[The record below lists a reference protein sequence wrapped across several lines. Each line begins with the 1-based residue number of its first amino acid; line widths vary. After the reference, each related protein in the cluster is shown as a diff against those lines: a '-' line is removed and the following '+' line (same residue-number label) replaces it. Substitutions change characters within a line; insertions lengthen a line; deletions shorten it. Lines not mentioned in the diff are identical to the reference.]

1 MTRRIALLLFLMTT
15 LTLTA
20 PLLPAQSRQ
29 TWVLAQYA
37 ADLAVARQEIRAR
50 MANNYVPM
58 GMEVDESLGIS
69 ILYVDAPVAARIGI
83 RGNDVRLRRFAG
95 DDAEALEAGVNSLLS
110 DGWFPVDISRTEG
123 FYYVLAINS
132 GWRVEQWRFAYDM
145 FTSAR
150 MQAAIELFQ
159 EDGFE
164 LAGLGLYEG
173 VQAWYLFVQSSDWQ
187 PRQIYFTSYLNENDA
202 LIAGFNEDMAEGWI
216 PVGFAVGT
224 TAITVFYVR

>member
-1 MTRRIALLLFLMTT
+1 MTRRIAPLVLLITT
-15 LTLTA
+15 LFLTA
-20 PLLPAQSRQ
+20 PVLHAQARQ
-29 TWVLAQYA
+29 TWVLAQYEP
-37 ADLAVARQEIRAR
+37 DLAVARREIRAR
-50 MANNYVPM
+50 MGNNYVPM
-58 GMEVDESLGIS
+58 GLEVDEGLGIS
-69 ILYVDAPVAARIGI
+69 VLYVDAPVAARVGI

-95 DDAEALEAGVNSLLS
+95 DDADALEAGVNSLLS

-132 GWRVEQWRFAYDM
+132 GWRVDEWRFAYDM

-164 LAGLGLYEG
+164 LAGMGLFEG
-173 VQAWYLFVQSSDWQ
+173 VQAWYLFVNSPDWK
-187 PRQIYFTSYLNENDA
+187 PRQIYFTSYLNETDA

-216 PVGFAVGT
+216 PVAFAVGT
-224 TAITVFYVR
+224 TALTVFFVR

>member
-1 MTRRIALLLFLMTT
+1 MVRRIAPLLFLLTA
-15 LTLTA
+15 LTLSA
-20 PLLPAQSRQ
+20 PLLPAQARP
-29 TWVLAQYA
+29 TWVLTQYEP
-37 ADLAVARQEIRAR
+37 DLAVARREIRAR
-50 MANNYVPM
+50 MANDYVPM
-58 GMEVDESLGIS
+58 GMEVDEALGIS

-95 DDAEALEAGVNSLLS
+95 DDGEALEAGVNSLLS
-110 DGWFPVDISRTEG
+110 DGWFPVDISRTQD

-132 GWRVEQWRFAYDM
+132 GWRIDEWRFAYDM

-164 LAGLGLYEG
+164 LAGMGLFEG
-173 VQAWYLFVQSSDWQ
+173 VQAWYFFVRSPDWK
-187 PRQIYFTSYLNENDA
+187 PRQIYFTSYLNETDA